1 MKAILFP
8 FSPTEPSVQLT
19 RDFAE
24 LDWTVVASPEDVARA
39 APGTAIY
46 VTSNRTCKP
55 ATGEALRR
63 YGDALRWMHFTSA
76 GIDGGIAMGIPDGV
90 MVTNSTGVRSGNVS
104 EHALLLLLALAR
116 ALPVWQA
123 SQRTHQWLRQE
134 TVPQVKTLQNAVVC
148 ILGRGSIGRELARK
162 LKGLDARPIAVSRT
176 LDPDEHVTQVFPRD
190 RLHEALA
197 MSDALA
203 ICTSGGDETRHMI
216 GAAEFAAL
224 RPGALV
230 VNIARGSIIDE
241 AALMAALRSGHIGGA
256 GLDVAQTEPLPAEH
270 PLWDMANVILSPHV
284 AGSGS
289 EGYLHQRKLFGE
301 NLRRFKAG
309 EPLLNLCRSPAGYGA
324 VP

>member
-19 RDFAE
+19 KDFSE
-24 LDWTVVASPEDVARA
+24 LDWTIVATPEDVARA
-39 APGTAIY
+39 APGTSIY
-46 VTSNRTCKP
+46 VTSNRMCKP

-63 YGDALRWMHFTSA
+63 LGDVLRWMHFTSA
-76 GIDGGIAMGIPDGV
+76 GIDGGLAMGIPDGV
-90 MVTNSTGVRSGNVS
+90 IVTNSTGVRSGNVS

-116 ALPVWQA
+116 GLHVWQA
-123 SQRTHQWLRQE
+123 RQRTHQWLRGE
-134 TVPQVKTLQNAVVC
+134 TSPSVKSLQDAVVC
-148 ILGRGSIGRELARK
+148 ILGPGSIGRELARK

-176 LDPDEHVTQVFPRD
+176 LEPGEHVTQVFPRE

-203 ICTSGGDETRHMI
+203 ICTSGGDDTRHMI

-224 RPGALV
+224 KPGALV

-241 AALMAALRSGHIGGA
+241 AALMDALRSGHIRGA
-256 GLDVAQTEPLPAEH
+256 GLDVVQTEPMLPEH
-270 PLWDMANVILSPHV
+270 PLWDMTNVILSPHI

-309 EPLLNLCRSPAGYGA
+309 EPMLNACI
-324 VP
+324 VPKGI